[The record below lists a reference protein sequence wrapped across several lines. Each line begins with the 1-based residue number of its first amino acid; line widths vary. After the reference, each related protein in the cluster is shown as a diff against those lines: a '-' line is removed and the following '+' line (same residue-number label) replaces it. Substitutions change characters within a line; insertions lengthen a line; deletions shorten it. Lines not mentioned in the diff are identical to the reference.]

1 MATVVSSAGPSA
13 IGSKPGSEPHRLE
26 SVSAGFTPGPLLLL
40 GAPGV
45 GKGTQAK
52 ELVKLWGIPQ
62 ISTGDLLR
70 ANVVNGSELGKTASA
85 IMQRGDLVPDSL
97 VNEMVALRL
106 TEPDV
111 ARGFILD
118 GFPRTLGQASWL
130 DERLAA
136 HAGASQAVPSDL
148 RSDSSSDLN
157 RAAKIDPPA
166 GTAAVALPVVAV
178 SIQVDYTRLLRRIA
192 GRRNCPVC
200 QTIYNIY
207 LQPPKIDGIC
217 DLEGAPLVQRSD
229 DTEDC
234 FAGRMLTYQS
244 LTSPVVEHYR
254 ALSRFAEVNGDQPVA
269 DVAASIV
276 SSVER
281 LRGFDPQGS

>member
-1 MATVVSSAGPSA
+1 MATTASAVAGKDGRTVHVIPS
-13 IGSKPGSEPHRLE
+13 I
-26 SVSAGFTPGPLLLL
+26 TPGPILLL

-70 ANVVNGSELGKTASA
+70 GNVRSGTPLGKLANE
-85 IMQRGDLVPDSL
+85 IMQRGELVPDTL

-118 GFPRTLGQASWL
+118 GFPRTLAQASWL
-130 DERLAA
+130 DARLADQSGEPSISET
-136 HAGASQAVPSDL
+136 GAL
-148 RSDSSSDLN
+148 LN
-157 RAAKIDPPA
+157 TPA
-166 GTAAVALPVVAV
+166 GKLPVVAV
-178 SIQVDYTRLLRRIA
+178 SIQVDYTQLLRRIS

-200 QTIYNIY
+200 QRIYNIY
-207 LQPPKIDGIC
+207 LQPPLIEGVC
-217 DLEGAPLVQRSD
+217 DVEGASLVQRSD
-229 DTEDC
+229 DTEKC
-234 FAGRMLTYQS
+234 FEGRMVTYENLTA
-244 LTSPVVEHYR
+244 PVVEHYR
-254 ALSRFAEVNGDQPVA
+254 ALGRFAEVNGDQPVA
-269 DVAASIV
+269 DVAAGII

-281 LRGFDPQGS
+281 LRA